1 MRKNIISKLISF
13 KGFVPAAKKLYEEIN
28 SFMKGATP
36 EEAKYIMQHSL
47 DLKKQIYKPIKFTF
61 MVIGVAFGFFIVW
74 GSLAPLDS
82 AVIAPGH
89 IVLSGNRKTIQHKE
103 GGIIQAIL
111 VKDGEVVKENQPLVI
126 LNDTS
131 DKARLQISLSRL
143 RATKAIEQRL
153 LAEKFDEEKI
163 DFSDPIFDREVPEV
177 EKIIKNQQ
185 SLFESKRKAYHGK
198 KDIYNQKIVEQRE
211 QIKGSEAM
219 LKSYESQHKILQE
232 QYKNLETLFNKGY
245 AKKTELLEQRRRVQ
259 ELEGRVGQIK
269 ADIANAH
276 EAISENQLHII
287 SLENENQK
295 EVDDELKETYSKILD
310 LKEQYEADKDILER
324 TVIKAPNAGI
334 VTGLKFHTVGGVV
347 GQGAPILE
355 IIPQDDK
362 LIVEAQ
368 VDPKDIESIREGLKA
383 KVQLSAY
390 KTRLVPRID
399 GEVIYV
405 SADTVEDRSKQPPF
419 YYVAKIEIKPEA
431 IESINYD
438 IKLQPGM
445 PAETFIIKGERTFLQ
460 YLLSPILDS
469 FHKAF
474 KEK

>member
-1 MRKNIISKLISF
+1 MRKNIISKFISL

-28 SFMKGATP
+28 NFMKGANP
-36 EEAKYIMQHSL
+36 EEAKYIMQYSL

-61 MVIGVAFGFFIVW
+61 TVIGVAFGFFIVW

-82 AVIAPGH
+82 AVVAPGN

-211 QIKGSEAM
+211 QIKGLEAM
-219 LKSYESQHKILQE
+219 LRSYESQFKILQE
-232 QYKNLETLFNKGY
+232 QYRNLETLFNKGY

-276 EAISENQLHII
+276 ETISENQLHII

-334 VTGLKFHTVGGVV
+334 ITGLKFHTVGGVV
-347 GQGAPILE
+347 GQGAPLLE

-362 LIVEAQ
+362 LIVEARIE
-368 VDPKDIESIREGLKA
+368 PKDIESVREGLKA

-405 SADTVEDRSKQPPF
+405 SADTLEDKSKPQPF
-419 YYVAKIEIKPEA
+419 YYIAKVEIKPEE